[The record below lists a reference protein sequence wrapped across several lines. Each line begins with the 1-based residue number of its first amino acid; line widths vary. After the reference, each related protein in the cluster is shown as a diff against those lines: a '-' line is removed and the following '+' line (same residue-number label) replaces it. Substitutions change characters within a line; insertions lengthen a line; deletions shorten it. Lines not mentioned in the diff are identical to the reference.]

1 MNFSPVIQMGKVK
14 PLTVSWDLKKLFLL
28 THVSALPVCVYVHH
42 LYALGPQ
49 SPEEDNR
56 SPRTKGRNKWL

>member
-1 MNFSPVIQMGKVK
+1 MGKAK
-14 PLTVSWDLKKLFLL
+14 PLTVSWDFKKLFFN
-28 THVSALPVCVYVHH
+28 ACECFACMCIYMHH

-56 SPRTKGRNKWL
+56 SPRTGGHYKWL